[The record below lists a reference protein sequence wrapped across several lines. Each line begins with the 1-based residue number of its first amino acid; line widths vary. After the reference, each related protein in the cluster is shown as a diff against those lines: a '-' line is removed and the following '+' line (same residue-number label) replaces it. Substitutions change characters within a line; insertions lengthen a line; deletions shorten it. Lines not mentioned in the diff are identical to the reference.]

1 VSPGDL
7 VLIAPGEL
15 HDSSGLVTA
24 DRWVV
29 AFSADVLDP
38 GRTDADIVLG
48 LPDEVLLLSF
58 LRPHDAEVRPLRVPA
73 TDRPRW
79 HERLSQLQA
88 EIQEQNPG
96 SREAMHALLV
106 LVLVDTARLAAPHLS
121 AYTPATRPLLTQ
133 VFRYIEAHY
142 AEGISLR
149 DVAAALGYTPAYLT
163 GVVRRETGRPVLAWI
178 LERRMAAARYLLL
191 ETDDAVRQ
199 VARAVGYSHAGHFI
213 RQFHRVHGQTP
224 QAWRA
229 GQRGLGPR

>member
-1 VSPGDL
+1 
-7 VLIAPGEL
+7 
-15 HDSSGLVTA
+15 
-24 DRWVV
+24 
-29 AFSADVLDP
+29 
-38 GRTDADIVLG
+38 
-48 LPDEVLLLSF
+48 
-58 LRPHDAEVRPLRVPA
+58 
-73 TDRPRW
+73 
-79 HERLSQLQA
+79 
-88 EIQEQNPG
+88 
-96 SREAMHALLV
+96 
-106 LVLVDTARLAAPHLS
+106 
-121 AYTPATRPLLTQ
+121 LLTQ

-199 VARAVGYSHAGHFI
+199 VARAVGYSHADHFI